1 MDPLRAS
8 CAVVLADDHAGA
20 AGKAQK
26 AADEHIDDGAHCA
39 YGGEGLVGDEI
50 AHHPCIHHVVQL
62 LKDVARQQRQR
73 KANQM
78 AGDIAF
84 GHIHAGVGR
93 MRVLDMVHSL
103 AFLYMI
109 FVSV

>member
-1 MDPLRAS
+1 MGPTVPTAEKAS
-8 CAVVLADDHAGA
+8 LET
-20 AGKAQK
+20 K
-26 AADEHIDDGAHCA
+26 
-39 YGGEGLVGDEI
+39 L
-50 AHHPCIHHVVQL
+50 PTNHVVQL

-109 FVSV
+109 FV